1 MRDRYVALT
10 KGRSVVVY
18 TPAHLIAAA
27 QAHGDHSSA
36 DIARR
41 LGVPY
46 VSAYRWVTGRHAP
59 GPAALAAIE
68 RTYGVTAATILAEE
82 PA

>member
-1 MRDRYVALT
+1 MA
-10 KGRSVVVY
+10 Y

-27 QAHGDHSSA
+27 QTHGDHTTA
-36 DIARR
+36 EIARR

-59 GPAALAAIE
+59 GPEGLAAIE
-68 RTYGVTAATILAEE
+68 RAYGVTAATIFTGEA
-82 PA
+82 P

>member
-1 MRDRYVALT
+1 MD
-10 KGRSVVVY
+10 Y

-27 QAHGDHSSA
+27 HAHGDHTTA

-59 GPAALAAIE
+59 GPKGLATIE
-68 RTYGVTAATILAEE
+68 RTYGVTAAKILTGEA
-82 PA
+82 A